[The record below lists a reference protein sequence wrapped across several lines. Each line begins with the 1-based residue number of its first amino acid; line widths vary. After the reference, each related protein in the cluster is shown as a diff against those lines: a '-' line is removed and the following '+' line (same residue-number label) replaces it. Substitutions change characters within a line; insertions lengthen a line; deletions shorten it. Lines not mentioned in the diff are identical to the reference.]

1 MKTVLLYTLFCLAVF
16 TIQAQCPTGSIGV
29 SGAGCGCLS
38 GCNLTGFG
46 GPNCTGVSGNCS
58 AGQVAMNIDISVPS
72 GCTYTVTATVSTRGA
87 SCSASGG
94 DSGDQMKV
102 DISGGSKSFQTGT
115 GNATLNDSYTLSG
128 PGTIRIS
135 GTANRADEI
144 ITYSTTSS
152 GCINCSS
159 SLPIELT
166 AFNAIMEGS
175 YITCNW
181 QTNSERN
188 NDYFTVERSA
198 DGILFEP
205 IGQMDGAGDSQQPL
219 TYKLYDSSPL
229 SGLSYYRLK
238 QTDFNGASTYSE
250 VRSVVFVLP
259 ETVHIY
265 PNPSTGELHITG
277 EQLDGET
284 VHLYTA
290 SGQEIEVS
298 HNKSGQNTELFCKD
312 LPAGLYILTFLQEGQ
327 LRTEKITILQ
337 R

>member
-1 MKTVLLYTLFCLAVF
+1 MKTVLLYTLFCLAAY
-16 TIQAQCPTGSIGV
+16 TMYAQCPTGTIGV

-38 GCNLTGFG
+38 GCNLTSYG
-46 GPNCTGVSGNCS
+46 GPNCGGASGNCS
-58 AGQVAMNIDISVPS
+58 AGQVAMSIDITVPS
-72 GCTYTVTATVSTRGA
+72 GCTYTVTATMTNRGA
-87 SCSASGG
+87 SCSASGA
-94 DSGDQMKV
+94 DSGDKMKV
-102 DISGGSKSFQTGT
+102 DAVSGSKSYQAGT
-115 GNATLNDSYTLSG
+115 GNATLNDSYTLNG
-128 PGTIRIS
+128 PGTIRVS

-144 ITYSTTSS
+144 ITYSTTST
-152 GCINCSS
+152 GCVNCSS

-166 AFNAIMEGS
+166 AFNATMEGS
-175 YITCNW
+175 YIACTW

-188 NDYFTVERSA
+188 NDYFIVERSA

-229 SGLSYYRLK
+229 TGLSYYRLK

-250 VRSVVFVLP
+250 VRSVLFAAP
-259 ETVHIY
+259 QTVHVY

-277 EQLDGET
+277 EPDSES

-290 SGQEIEVS
+290 SGQEILVMTTL
-298 HNKSGQNTELFCKD
+298 SGETTEFFCKD
-312 LPAGLYILTFLQEGQ
+312 LTEGVYILTFLKNGQ
-327 LRTEKITILQ
+327 LQTEKITVLK